1 MPITDM
7 LYGVLFRP
15 VATFGRLAEEKPLAR
30 AVGVWSLALVFTA
43 LVNAGIFRGQLGSAL
58 PFPALTQAASNLM
71 WLYGLMYVLFSL
83 ALWFVISAVYTV
95 LGELLFGVA
104 NGRGILTCMAL
115 AGVPAAFGPA
125 FYLLGEVLSLQ
136 SLSWLLMLGVSL
148 WTLVLKILALRETLD
163 IDTARAV
170 VIWILPYLAAALPVI
185 LGVIVVIASI
195 GTL

>member
-95 LGELLFGVA
+95 LGNCFWSGQWPGYSDLYGPGRCAGSSDLLFICWERYFLY
-104 NGRGILTCMAL
+104 NL
-115 AGVPAAFGPA
+115 
-125 FYLLGEVLSLQ
+125 
-136 SLSWLLMLGVSL
+136 
-148 WTLVLKILALRETLD
+148 
-163 IDTARAV
+163 
-170 VIWILPYLAAALPVI
+170 
-185 LGVIVVIASI
+185 
-195 GTL
+195 